1 MDKLQAMQTFVRV
14 AQASSFTAAADTLGL
29 PKASVSQRIS
39 ALESHLGVRLLQRST
54 RRVSLT
60 DDGRAYHEHCL
71 RLLADIESVEDSLR
85 GDPVAAAPRGLLRID
100 TLPSVARWVLA
111 PALPDFVARFPQLEL
126 RIGSTDRVVDLLE
139 EGVDCAIRGG
149 TLPDSSLVARRL
161 CTVHMGL
168 YASPPYLGSHPAL
181 DHPDQLAKH
190 HWVGTF
196 AQGLSTP
203 NRLSALTQSA
213 GPSAPPTAD
222 PPAAGAQQRALP
234 AQPGLPLQATR
245 VSFNEGESA
254 VAASVAGLGLVVAP
268 PFSVEHEVRHGRL
281 RPVLPAWSAGQSP
294 LSVVYPSHRQLSPR
308 LRCFVDWFSA
318 LVQAHPSLSLTP
330 HEAASAWLG
339 VAPAAPPGCASQ
351 DYQSIG
357 RPK

>member
-14 AQASSFTAAADTLGL
+14 AQASSFTAAAETLGV

-71 RLLADIESVEDSLR
+71 RLLADLESVEESLR
-85 GDPVAAAPRGLLRID
+85 GNPAAPAARGLLRID

-111 PALPDFVARFPQLEL
+111 PALPDFVARFPHLEL

-168 YASPPYLGSHPAL
+168 YASPSYLSGHPAL
-181 DHPDQLAKH
+181 DHPNQLVQH

-196 AQGLSTP
+196 AQGLSAP
-203 NRLSALTQSA
+203 VALSAL
-213 GPSAPPTAD
+213 GPSGHPAPVID
-222 PPAAGAQQRALP
+222 D
-234 AQPGLPLQATR
+234 AQPPSSPQHQGMNTQVALRFPAPR
-245 VSFNEGESA
+245 VSFNEGETA
-254 VAASVAGLGLVVAP
+254 VAASVAGLGLVIAP
-268 PFSVEHEVRHGRL
+268 PFSVEHEVRNGRL

-294 LSVVYPSHRQLSPR
+294 LSVVYPSHRHLSPR
-308 LRCFVDWFSA
+308 LRCFVDWLSA
-318 LVQAHPSLSLTP
+318 LIQAHPSLSLTP
-330 HEAASAWLG
+330 LKAAIAWLG
-339 VAPAAPPGCASQ
+339 VE
-351 DYQSIG
+351 
-357 RPK
+357 